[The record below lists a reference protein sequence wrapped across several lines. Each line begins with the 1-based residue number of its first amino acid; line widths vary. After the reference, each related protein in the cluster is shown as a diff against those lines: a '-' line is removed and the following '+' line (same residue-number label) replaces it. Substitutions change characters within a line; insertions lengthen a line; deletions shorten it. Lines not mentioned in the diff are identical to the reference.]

1 MVNFALL
8 IYCHIGGYNDTV
20 KRYSKNIT
28 IYLKTLS
35 TLQKEISHK
44 HHRTTAMRQYATS
57 VHLMKNLSKILTC

>member
-28 IYLKTLS
+28 MYLKTPNIL
-35 TLQKEISHK
+35 I
-44 HHRTTAMRQYATS
+44 
-57 VHLMKNLSKILTC
+57 LSKRRFYTNITAQLQCDNIQHQCT

>member
-20 KRYSKNIT
+20 KRYSTNIT
-28 IYLKTLS
+28 IYLKTPT

-44 HHRTTAMRQYATS
+44 HHRTTAMQQ
-57 VHLMKNLSKILTC
+57 